1 MQDRYNHLNKY
12 LKNKFGER
20 ILKICIDGG
29 FTCPN
34 RDGKC
39 GYGGCIFCSS
49 FGSGEHLNAEES
61 ISNQVKNHLNSYR
74 GERANKFIAYF
85 QNFTNTYD
93 DIGVLKQKYDA
104 ALIDERVIGLEI
116 ATRPDCID
124 EKIAKLLHEYKE
136 KYYVVVE
143 LGLQTSND
151 KTGKLINRGYDSVTF
166 TNAVSILNK
175 YDIDVITHIMVGLP
189 GESKEDLLNT
199 ANFIN
204 KHEIQGVKIHST
216 YIIKNT
222 KLEEMYKMGEYK
234 PLELEEY
241 INLACF
247 VIANLNP
254 KFIIHRISGDAPK
267 DMLVAPSWNL
277 HKKWIMNGIEKK
289 LIEEDIYQGKY
300 YNKNQ

>member
-1 MQDRYNHLNKY
+1 M
-12 LKNKFGER
+12 
-20 ILKICIDGG
+20 
-29 FTCPN
+29 
-34 RDGKC
+34 
-39 GYGGCIFCSS
+39 
-49 FGSGEHLNAEES
+49 
-61 ISNQVKNHLNSYR
+61 
-74 GERANKFIAYF
+74 
-85 QNFTNTYD
+85 
-93 DIGVLKQKYDA
+93 
-104 ALIDERVIGLEI
+104 IGLEI

-124 EKIAKLLHEYKE
+124 EKIAKLLHEYIE

-199 ANFIN
+199 VNFIN

-222 KLEEMYKMGEYK
+222 KLEEMYKMGEYR

-254 KFIIHRISGDAPK
+254 KFIMHRISGDAPK

>member
-20 ILKICIDGG
+20 VLKICIDGG

-39 GYGGCIFCSS
+39 GYGGCIFCGS
-49 FGSGEHLNAEES
+49 FGSGEHLNAKES

-93 DIGVLKQKYDA
+93 DIEVLKQKYDA

-124 EKIAKLLHEYKE
+124 EKIAKLLHEYIE

-199 ANFIN
+199 VNFIN
-204 KHEIQGVKIHST
+204 KHEIQGVKIHSI

-222 KLEEMYKMGEYK
+222 KLEEMYKMGEYR